1 MRGIAEM
8 VEDGQHFASAWAG
21 PLQLAHHIE
30 RTLRVLETQ
39 VVEWFNRVLKI
50 LVSVVR
56 FRPWPPFL
64 SVYHRSSNGLR
75 LAAGSVSLRDAHAAA
90 IAGPRWKAC

>member
-8 VEDGQHFASAWAG
+8 VEHGQHFASAWAG

-30 RTLRVLETQ
+30 RTLRMLETK
-39 VVEWFNRVLKI
+39 VLEWFNRVLKI

-56 FRPWPPFL
+56 FRPWPPLPFRC
-64 SVYHRSSNGLR
+64 VAH
-75 LAAGSVSLRDAHAAA
+75 AASQMCADADAHAAA